1 MTCAQA
7 PARRWMFPLVALLA
21 LGWLALTAV
30 SPSPARAQAQAVA
43 IVDFAFDPATLEV
56 PVGTTVTWTNQGAA
70 PHTVTADDGTFDSGT
85 LQPGGTFSMTFDT
98 PGTFTYHC
106 EIHPSMTA
114 TIVVTPAATVAT
126 TAPTVATTAPTVAS
140 PVGAVSTV
148 AAVTPTAAAT
158 TAAPTAAPAV
168 AGRPAHIHTGDCV
181 NLGDIVAP
189 LTDLSEPA
197 GQEEGQADRAIAAE
211 SSFTNVPLTLDAML
225 AADHAVNVH
234 LSADQIGTY
243 IACGEI
249 GGVRDANGALTIGLR
264 ELNDSGFTGIAFLA
278 PAADGASTDVSVFIA
293 GTQGQQQEA
302 ATAAAAGTAAASA
315 PVAVSLSEFAIDMPD
330 SLPAGPTTFEVTND
344 GTIEHSFEIEGQGI
358 EEELEHNL
366 QPGETLTLQVDLAP
380 GTYEVYCPVDDHRG
394 EGMERDLTVS

>member
-1 MTCAQA
+1 ML
-7 PARRWMFPLVALLA
+7 PLVALLA

-114 TIVVTPAATVAT
+114 TIVVTAAE
-126 TAPTVATTAPTVAS
+126 TVATTAPTVAS
-140 PVGAVSTV
+140 PVGAAPT
-148 AAVTPTAAAT
+148 AAVMTPTAAAT
-158 TAAPTAAPAV
+158 TAAPTAVTTAVPTAAPAV
-168 AGRPAHIHTGDCV
+168 AGRPAHIHNGDCV
-181 NLGDIVAP
+181 DLGDIVAP
-189 LTDLSEPA
+189 LTDLTEPA
-197 GQEEGQADRAIAAE
+197 GQTEGQANRAIAAE

-243 IACGEI
+243 IACGEL

-293 GTQGQQQEA
+293 RTQDQQQEA
-302 ATAAAAGTAAASA
+302 ATGAAGTAAASA

-330 SLPAGPTTFEVTND
+330 SLPAGPTTLQVTND
-344 GTIEHSFEIEGQGI
+344 GTIEHSFEIEGQGL
-358 EEELEHNL
+358 EEELDHHL

-394 EGMERDLTVS
+394 EGMERDVTVS